1 MRKTYF
7 GQTKAQREADWKAQF
22 SDLVVTLDA
31 KHAGKIEWSSATHFY
46 HQGMTP
52 REAAETYVKNRT

>member
-31 KHAGKIEWSSATHFY
+31 KHAGKIEWSSADHFY
-46 HQGMTP
+46 FQGLTP
-52 REAAETYVKNRT
+52 REAAETYVKNRM

>member
-31 KHAGKIEWSSATHFY
+31 KHAGKIEWASATHFY

-52 REAAETYVKNRT
+52 REAAEIYVKNRA